1 MQAISGGFWDGYD
14 TIWYHIYIY
23 NMIPIVLPI
32 IIPIYHRSRRLSNL
46 QEQAAAKAEKA
57 AKAAEV
63 PMKSDENWGGYLSEW
78 IWPNYSFPV
87 FPTII
92 NNDWHRQLY
101 LTLYQVLQLICRQLC
116 TQLSFLCA
124 TNPGESQVSRD
135 FAQCLSWIQAEQQP
149 LIHVHPDVFETHRDA
164 RMLSEIAHA
173 AATAIEMEKEQ
184 RPPPKAWK
192 RGWKRWKNVKECEN
206 MWQNEQ
212 NELEITWKV
221 FRMGH
226 LI

>member
-1 MQAISGGFWDGYD
+1 MH
-14 TIWYHIYIY
+14 T
-23 NMIPIVLPI
+23 I
-32 IIPIYHRSRRLSNL
+32 IIFMCNQSRR
-46 QEQAAAKAEKA
+46 K
-57 AKAAEV
+57 
-63 PMKSDENWGGYLSEW
+63 P
-78 IWPNYSFPV
+78 
-87 FPTII
+87 
-92 NNDWHRQLY
+92 
-101 LTLYQVLQLICRQLC
+101 
-116 TQLSFLCA
+116 
-124 TNPGESQVSRD
+124 SQPRLRTV
-135 FAQCLSWIQAEQQP
+135 LSWIQAEQQP

-173 AATAIEMEKEQ
+173 AATAIETEKEQ